1 MRLDR
6 PSKESTRNRLYVEGT
21 DDFHVVCALVR
32 KSGVTWTAK
41 DSRIPFAPDTNGDAN
56 ALAKAVLAV
65 KNLDPRVGL
74 VIDGDA
80 QPVARWTR
88 IRRKFHALD
97 VELPETYPNDG
108 VIASLEDGQR
118 LGIWMMPHGG
128 QPGAV
133 EALVA
138 TLVPD
143 STLEQHADDATARAR
158 TLGATFADKDVEKAR
173 LRAWLAW
180 QEAPGAPYGR
190 AIDEGF
196 LASSSPMA
204 DALVRWFH
212 ELYLA

>member
-6 PSKESTRNRLYVEGT
+6 PSKESTRNRLYVEGA

-32 KSGVTWTAK
+32 KSGVVWAAT

-56 ALAKAVLAV
+56 ALAKAVLAA

-80 QPVARWTR
+80 QPASRWLE
-88 IRRKFHALD
+88 IHRRFRALGVD
-97 VELPETYPNDG
+97 LPEVYSNDG
-108 VIASLEDGQR
+108 VIVSVGGDRRIGV
-118 LGIWMMPHGG
+118 WMMPHGG

-133 EALVA
+133 EAFVA
-138 TLVPD
+138 TLIPD
-143 STLEQHADDATARAR
+143 STLKQHADVATDQARA
-158 TLGATFADKDVEKAR
+158 LGAAFADKDLEKAR

-180 QEAPGAPYGR
+180 QRAPGAPYGR

-212 ELYLA
+212 GLYLA